1 MSSKFKVLNIA
12 LVAILALGFFTLTTK
27 ADVTGNFGIHF
38 LLVPQNTENEL
49 SVLYI
54 DFETEL
60 NLTYV
65 VSGLST
71 TLHTHFG
78 IAGVEDVILTSS
90 ATLGALD
97 LTTQL
102 VFARFSCGSP
112 NGANIGNNCYPSSF
126 SDPSTTPFYP
136 TLHFIKKRVTASV
149 SLGGVTFSNLAVFE
163 DVNAFGQN
171 AGLTVQSGVLGV
183 QSVAYAF
190 GDDVSIS
197 GQTPSGVGLF
207 FDTAL
212 CLQNTP
218 NVIKKHI
225 LAPNSVNPDCV
236 AVPKPDILFDR
247 ESIAIVGVP
256 IATGVSASGF
266 VDCVKVS
273 ACSLETDFTFNTPSV
288 PIPFTATFSFTD
300 LTSLSFSGAKLVFN
314 AGAGTLTVTI
324 SPTGTIAA
332 TSVVINAV
340 LNPDTNP
347 AQFIIKATI
356 KPGTGLTTA
365 TVTLAV
371 TRLGFTMSATASFTG
386 GPPAKFSKITFAVSV
401 PGGLVSFSAKAVFT
415 TTGLTLADIFVSVSF

>member
-27 ADVTGNFGIHF
+27 ADVTGSFGIHF
-38 LLVPQNTENEL
+38 LLVPEFTDSEL
-49 SVLYI
+49 SPLFI

-102 VFARFSCGSP
+102 VFARFSCGQP
-112 NGANIGNNCYPSSF
+112 NGANIGNGCFPTTF
-126 SDPSTTPFYP
+126 TDPSTTPFYP

-171 AGLTVQSGVLGV
+171 AGLKVQSGVLGV
-183 QSVAYAF
+183 QSTAYAF
-190 GDDVSIS
+190 GDQIAVS
-197 GQTPSGVGLF
+197 GQTPSGVGLYF
-207 FDTAL
+207 ETDF
-212 CLQNTP
+212 CLQGTL

-225 LAPNSVNPDCV
+225 LAFNSVNPDCV
-236 AVPKPDILFDR
+236 AVPKPDILFD
-247 ESIAIVGVP
+247 EELIIISGVP
-256 IATGVSASGF
+256 IAPGVTASGV

-273 ACSLETDFTFNTPSV
+273 ACSLSTNFTFNTPSV
-288 PIPFTATFSFTD
+288 PIPFTATFTFTD
-300 LTSLSFSGAKLVFN
+300 LTQLSFSGAKLVFN

-324 SPTGTIAA
+324 SPTGSIAA
-332 TSVVINAV
+332 TSIRINAT

-347 AQFIIKATI
+347 AQFIISATI

-386 GPPAKFSKITFAVSV
+386 GPPAKFSKITFAVNV
-401 PGGLVSFSAKAVFT
+401 PGGLVSFNAKAVFT
-415 TTGLTLADIFVSVSF
+415 VSGLVLADIFVSVSF

>member
-27 ADVTGNFGIHF
+27 ADVTGNFGIHL
-38 LLVPQNTENEL
+38 LLVPQTTSSEL
-49 SVLYI
+49 SPLYI
-54 DFETEL
+54 DFESEL

-71 TLHTHFG
+71 TFHTHFG

-102 VFARFSCGSP
+102 VFARFACGSP
-112 NGANIGNNCYPSSF
+112 NGANIGTGCYPTTNT
-126 SDPSTTPFYP
+126 DPSTIPFYS

-171 AGLTVQSGVLGV
+171 EGVVTQAGTLGLQST
-183 QSVAYAF
+183 AYAF
-190 GDDVSIS
+190 GDQVSVT
-197 GQTPSGVGLF
+197 GQTPSGVGLSF
-207 FDTAL
+207 STAL
-212 CLQNTP
+212 CLQNSP

-236 AVPKPDILFDR
+236 ATPKPDILFDR
-247 ESIAIVGVP
+247 ETVKITSVP
-256 IATGVSASGF
+256 IAPGVTASGT
-266 VDCVKVS
+266 VDCVKVA
-273 ACSLETDFTFNTPSV
+273 ACSLKTAFTFNTPSV
-288 PIPFTATFSFTD
+288 PIPFTATFTFTD
-300 LTSLSFSGAKLVFN
+300 LTKLSFSGAQLVFN
-314 AGAGTLTVTI
+314 AGAGTLVVTI

-332 TSVVINAV
+332 TEVSIDAV

-347 AQFIIKATI
+347 AELIIDAAI
-356 KPGTGLTTA
+356 VPGTGLTDA
-365 TVTLAV
+365 TVTLAI
-371 TRLGFTMSATASFTG
+371 TRLGFTMSATAVFAG
-386 GPPAKFSKITFAVSV
+386 GPPAHFQFIEFAVDV
-401 PGGLVSFSAKAVFT
+401 PGGLVSFNARADFDLH
-415 TTGLTLADIFVSVSF
+415 GLELADIFISVSF